1 MKTRVVV
8 LSSLLALSMS
18 AAQAGPCT
26 TEIDNLAK
34 AMASRDAGQGP
45 TPGAGASTSATTPAA
60 GQHPPTDVMSKQ
72 TQGKATSS
80 QDVSLQNTGQPPAGQ
95 KGAKETAPAAAA
107 NPAGASA
114 ALARA
119 RQADAQGKEAD
130 CMSAIGEAK
139 RLHTS
144 R

>member
-8 LSSLLALSMS
+8 LSSLLAMSMS

-34 AMASRDAGQGP
+34 AMASKDAGQGP
-45 TPGAGASTSATTPAA
+45 TPGAGASTSASKPA

-72 TQGKATSS
+72 TQEKATSS
-80 QDVSLQNTGQPPAGQ
+80 QDVSLQNSGQPPAGQ
-95 KGAKETAPAAAA
+95 KGAKTAPGAAT
-107 NPAGASA
+107 NTAGASA

-119 RQADAQGKEAD
+119 READAQGKEAD
-130 CMSAIGEAK
+130 CMSAVGEAK
-139 RLHTS
+139 RLHTA